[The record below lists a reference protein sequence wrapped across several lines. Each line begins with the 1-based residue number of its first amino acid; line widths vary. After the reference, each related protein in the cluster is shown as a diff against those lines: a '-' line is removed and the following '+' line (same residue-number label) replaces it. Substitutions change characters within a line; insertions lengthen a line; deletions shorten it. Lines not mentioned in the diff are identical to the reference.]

1 MYFECN
7 EYGEQLQAYVQ
18 SERITY
24 CFYWFIHFDFD
35 VTYLILIDIE
45 SDGDLSMPINDGL
58 YDAIVFGE
66 RDQVVEIVQKAIDA
80 GDDAS
85 ELLNVTMIPAL
96 REVGDQFSSGEV
108 FVPEM
113 LVSARAMQAGVDLL
127 APLLVKGGHEPVAKV
142 AIGSVKGDLH
152 DIGKNL
158 VIMMLKGSGFDVEDL
173 GVDCRIE
180 AFEEAVDNGA
190 QVLCLSALLSTT
202 RGEMKPVID
211 HFADRDDL
219 KIVVGGAV
227 ITEEFATEIGADGFG
242 EDASDAV
249 RAVRECLGLEATA
262 A

>member
-1 MYFECN
+1 
-7 EYGEQLQAYVQ
+7 
-18 SERITY
+18 
-24 CFYWFIHFDFD
+24 
-35 VTYLILIDIE
+35 
-45 SDGDLSMPINDGL
+45 MPINDDL

-66 RDQVVEIVQKAIDA
+66 RGAVIKIVQEAV
-80 GDDAS
+80 DDGVDVG

-96 REVGDQFSSGEV
+96 REVGDQFSSGQV

-113 LVSARAMQAGVDLL
+113 LVSAHAMQAGVDIL
-127 APLLVKGGHEPVAKV
+127 APLLVKEGHEPVAKV

-158 VIMMLKGSGFDVEDL
+158 VVMMLKGSGFEVDDL

-180 AFEEAVDNGA
+180 RFEEAVDNGA

-211 HFADRDDL
+211 HFADRDDVS
-219 KIVVGGAV
+219 IVIGGAV
-227 ITEEFATEIGADGFG
+227 ITEEYAQEIGADGFG

-249 RAVRECLGLEATA
+249 RAVRECLGLEAIPA
-262 A
+262 

>member
-1 MYFECN
+1 M
-7 EYGEQLQAYVQ
+7 A
-18 SERITY
+18 
-24 CFYWFIHFDFD
+24 
-35 VTYLILIDIE
+35 
-45 SDGDLSMPINDGL
+45 INDDL

-66 RDQVVEIVQKAIDA
+66 RDSVIKFVQEAV
-80 GDDAS
+80 DDGVDVG

-96 REVGDQFSSGEV
+96 REVGDQFSSGQV

-113 LVSARAMQAGVDLL
+113 LVSAHAMQAGVDIL
-127 APLLVKGGHEPVAKV
+127 APLLVKEGHEPVARV

-158 VIMMLKGSGFDVEDL
+158 VVMMLKGSGFEVDDL

-180 AFEEAVDNGA
+180 RFEEAVDNGA

-211 HFADRDDL
+211 HFADRDDVS
-219 KIVVGGAV
+219 IVIGGAV
-227 ITEEFATEIGADGFG
+227 ITEEFAQEIGADGFG

-249 RAVRECLGLEATA
+249 RAVRECIGLEAIPA
-262 A
+262 